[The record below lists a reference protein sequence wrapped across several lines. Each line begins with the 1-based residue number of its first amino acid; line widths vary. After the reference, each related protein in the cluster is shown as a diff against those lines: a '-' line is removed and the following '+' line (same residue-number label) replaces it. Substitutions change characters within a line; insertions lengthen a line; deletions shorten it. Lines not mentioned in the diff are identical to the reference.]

1 MTIHWF
7 DDGLTETAR
16 VGGKGSSLIE
26 MQAAGLPVPPGFC
39 VTVKGYQQ
47 FHDSAGL
54 GSLVAELAAHT
65 ELASP
70 TTASRA
76 VAPLLQHLEGS
87 ELPDALRSEIESAYR
102 VLCDR
107 PGGRRLVAA
116 RSSAVSEDGANASF
130 AGIYETYLHLE
141 GAERV
146 ANSVLDCYRALWD
159 ARAVQ
164 YRASRG
170 VDQAAEQMAV
180 VVMAMIS
187 SEVAGVAFSA
197 NPITGNHDEVLINAS
212 WGLGESVVSGQ
223 VTPDNVLA
231 DKSDGPPPSATR
243 SEKSMEITLDEE
255 AGAGTIERAVAPE
268 RAAQRCLSDEDVA
281 AIVEMTRRA
290 EEHYGVPQDIEFAVA
305 DGEWYLLQAR
315 PITRLA

>member
-1 MTIHWF
+1 MMIHWF
-7 DDGLTETAR
+7 DDGLTETAK

-39 VTVKGYQQ
+39 VSVEGYQE
-47 FHDSAGL
+47 FHQSAGL
-54 GSLVAELAAHT
+54 GSLVAELSAHT
-65 ELASP
+65 ELASSA
-70 TTASRA
+70 TATRA

-87 ELPDALRSEIESAYR
+87 ELPAGLRSQIESAYR
-102 VLCDR
+102 ALCDR
-107 PGGRRLVAA
+107 LGGRRLVAA
-116 RSSAVSEDGANASF
+116 RSTAISEDGVNASF
-130 AGIYETYLHLE
+130 AGIYETFLHLD

-146 ANSVLDCYRALWD
+146 TSSVLDCYRALWD

-164 YRASRG
+164 YRATRG

-180 VVMAMIS
+180 VVMGMIP

-197 NPITGNHDEVLINAS
+197 NPITGNRDEVLINAS

-231 DKSDGPPPSATR
+231 AKSDGRLLSYDVG
-243 SEKSMEITLDEE
+243 EKSIEITLDEQ
-255 AGAGTIERAVAPE
+255 AGAGTIERAVEPE
-268 RAAQRCLSDEDVA
+268 RATQRCLSDEDVA

-290 EEHYGVPQDIEFAVA
+290 EEHYGVPQDIEFARA

-315 PITRLA
+315 PITALG

>member
-7 DDGLTETAR
+7 DDGPAEIAT

-39 VTVKGYQQ
+39 VSVEGYQQ
-47 FHDSAGL
+47 FHDLAGL
-54 GSLVAELAAHT
+54 GSLVAELAAHA

-70 TTASRA
+70 ATAARA
-76 VAPLLQHLEGS
+76 VAPLLQHLERS
-87 ELPDALRSEIESAYR
+87 ALPDSLCSEIETAYR
-102 VLCDR
+102 ALCDR
-107 PGGRRLVAA
+107 RGGRRLVAA
-116 RSSAVSEDGANASF
+116 RSSAVSEDGVHASF
-130 AGIYETYLHLE
+130 AGIYETFLHLD
-141 GAERV
+141 GAEHVTR
-146 ANSVLDCYRALWD
+146 SVLDCYRALWD

-180 VVMAMIS
+180 VVMGMIP

-197 NPITGNHDEVLINAS
+197 NPITGNRDEVMVNAS
-212 WGLGESVVSGQ
+212 WGLGESVVSGR

-231 DKSDGPPPSATR
+231 VKSDGRLLSYEVG
-243 SEKSMEITLDEE
+243 EKSIEITLDED
-255 AGAGTIERAVAPE
+255 AGAGTIERAVEPA

-290 EEHYGVPQDIEFAVA
+290 EEHYGVPQDIEFARA

-315 PITRLA
+315 PITALA